1 MGLHPEITEA
11 GKNLYDWILM
21 DFHLRNWLLLVCLKT
36 KVYAVRGPEV
46 ELAKNKGNFD
56 QK

>member
-21 DFHLRNWLLLVCLKT
+21 DLLRNWLLLVCLKT

-46 ELAKNKGNFD
+46 ELAKNKGNFNE
-56 QK
+56 K